1 MVRAAIVGLGWWGKT
16 IVETVQGK
24 SDKITFVAANTRT
37 RSKAEDFC
45 RERKIELHDSL
56 DDVLEN
62 PKVDAVVFTTPHK
75 QHEEHV
81 KRAAQAGKHV
91 CMEKPFTL
99 TAASARSAIDA
110 VKKAGVVLAVDFQ
123 RRFHPSVAEIRK
135 RVKDGSLGPISF
147 CVGEVS
153 TASGLALPKESWRV
167 NPEETPAGA
176 MTGLGVHLVDGFI
189 DLCGEVDEVYCINAR
204 RAAPLVDD
212 TTVFTMKHKSGVI
225 STCYCTLAS
234 AASYCIAV
242 FGKNGIAETARPGLD
257 TFRFMPVA
265 AGGPHA
271 TAQPQVI
278 EHKGGNL
285 VMPVMEAFADA
296 VEGRQPYPVTADQ
309 IIHGVAVFEAI
320 VKSAKTGAPVKVA
333 RAA

>member
-1 MVRAAIVGLGWWGKT
+1 MIRAAIVGLGWWGRT
-16 IVETVQGK
+16 IVDAVQGK
-24 SDKITFVAANTRT
+24 SDRITFVAANTRT
-37 RSKAEDFC
+37 RSKAEEFC
-45 RERKIELHDSL
+45 RDRKIALRDSL
-56 DDVLEN
+56 DDVLGDRG
-62 PKVDAVVFTTPHK
+62 VDAVVFTTPHK

-99 TAASARSAIDA
+99 TAASARAA
-110 VKKAGVVLAVDFQ
+110 VEAVRKAGVVLAVDFQ
-123 RRFHPSVAEIRK
+123 RRFHPSVGEIRK
-135 RVKDGSLGPISF
+135 RVRDGSLGPICF

-153 TASGLALPKESWRV
+153 TPSGLALPKESWRV

-225 STCYCTLAS
+225 STNYCTLAS

-242 FGKNGIAETARPGLD
+242 FGKNGIAETLRPGLD
-257 TFRFMPVA
+257 TFRFTPVA
-265 AGGPHA
+265 SQGGPHA
-271 TAQPQVI
+271 TAKPEVI
-278 EHKGGNL
+278 EHKGFNP
-285 VMPVMEAFADA
+285 VKAVMEAFAA
-296 VEGRQPYPVTADQ
+296 AIEGKAPYPVTADQ
-309 IIHGVAVFEAI
+309 VVHGVAVFEAI
-320 VKSAKTGAPVKVA
+320 VQSAKAGKPVKVA
-333 RAA
+333 

>member
-1 MVRAAIVGLGWWGKT
+1 MIRAAIVGLGWWGRT
-16 IVETVQGK
+16 IVDTVHGK
-24 SDKITFVAANTRT
+24 SGKIEFVCANTRT
-37 RSKAEDFC
+37 RAKAEEFC
-45 RERKIELHDSL
+45 REKKIELRDSL
-56 DDVLEN
+56 QDILKD
-62 PKVDAVVFTTPHK
+62 PKIDAVVYTTPHS

-99 TAASARSAIDA
+99 TAASARAAVDA

-123 RRFHPSVAEIRK
+123 RRFHPSIAEIRR
-135 RVKDGSLGPISF
+135 RVRDGSLGTISF

-153 TASGLALPKESWRV
+153 TPSGLALPKESWRV

-176 MTGLGVHLVDGFI
+176 MTGLGVHLIDAFI
-189 DLCGEVDEVYCINAR
+189 DLNGEVDEVYCINAR

-225 STCYCTLAS
+225 STSYCTLAS

-242 FGKNGIAETARPGLD
+242 FGQNGIAETARPGLD

-265 AGGPHA
+265 QGGPHA
-271 TAQPQVI
+271 TAKPEVI
-278 EHKGGNL
+278 ETKGFN
-285 VMPVMEAFADA
+285 PVKAVLEAFADA
-296 VEGRQPYPVTADQ
+296 ASGGAPYPVTHDE
-309 IIHGVAVFEAI
+309 IVHGVAVFEAV
-320 VKSAKTGAPVKVA
+320 VKSAKTGLPVKVA
-333 RAA
+333 Q